1 VQASAS
7 RVILVWIGHLPG
19 CSSEPGIPGTG
30 CEDGRVPTDVLALT
44 ASHPERTLA
53 AGEVLF
59 SEGDDSTNLIVL
71 VEGELVIE
79 AAGIPLHRDTAPGT
93 FVGEVSALLLRPR
106 SATITAVVP
115 SVVRDIGDAAGAFAR
130 HPELGIALARQ
141 LAARVHRLVAYVTDV
156 QRQFGDHDSHLG
168 MFPELLHRIAH
179 LPPVEI
185 EPGSDRAPDY

>member
-1 VQASAS
+1 LAYEWTVHPGHSSQSD
-7 RVILVWIGHLPG
+7 ILAARCQDV
-19 CSSEPGIPGTG
+19 
-30 CEDGRVPTDVLALT
+30 DVPTDVLALT
-44 ASHPERTLA
+44 SSHPDRTLA
-53 AGEVLF
+53 AGDVLF

-93 FVGEVSALLLRPR
+93 FVGEVGALLLQPR
-106 SATITAVVP
+106 SATITAAAP
-115 SVVRDIGDAAGAFAR
+115 TVVRDIGDAAGAFAR

-156 QRQFGDHDSHLG
+156 QRQFGEHDSHLG